1 MATVV
6 NNPAPQE
13 NTGSGMGMLF
23 GAIIFL
29 VVLVLFFVY
38 GLPALRNAGSGGG
51 GTQISVPEQ
60 IDVNVS
66 APAQE

>member
-29 VVLVLFFVY
+29 VVLVLFFIY
-38 GLPALRNAGSGGG
+38 GLPALRNIGG